1 MPRGAARPAGE
12 CQSRLPALRHRRRHA
27 TTVDRRPLR
36 VGASTSS
43 RDGAAASEAPAP
55 RSTGGAPLHG
65 RWYSGDHA
73 DPAAAPSRQAAE
85 QALAWILDALRE
97 RLGAEFAHEALGR
110 LERLAPVDPQVG
122 VGGLERSPGHA
133 VMTRTLGD
141 DDGRARAAIWS
152 VRAFVSGWAV
162 ALGAT
167 GGPLALEVALVL
179 EDLVD
184 ELLEMMRRPE
194 LGPS

>member
-1 MPRGAARPAGE
+1 
-12 CQSRLPALRHRRRHA
+12 
-27 TTVDRRPLR
+27 V
-36 VGASTSS
+36 
-43 RDGAAASEAPAP
+43 
-55 RSTGGAPLHG
+55 HG

-73 DPAAAPSRQAAE
+73 DPAAAPSRRAAE
-85 QALAWILDALRE
+85 QALAWIIDALGE

-110 LERLAPVDPQVG
+110 LERLAPVDPQVTAM
-122 VGGLERSPGHA
+122 GLERSPGHL
-133 VMTRTLGD
+133 VMTRVPG

-152 VRAFVSGWAV
+152 VRAFVSGWAA